1 MNILD
6 LPLDLLGRLFDSE
19 PPKVGRLEK
28 LLAWVAVIVIITQIG
43 LIVVQVWLGL

>member
-19 PPKVGRLEK
+19 PPKVGRFEK
-28 LLAWVAVIVIITQIG
+28 LLVWVAVIVIITQIG